1 MVFNDEDTFIIGGA
15 DPYDTAQSSIY
26 KLEKENWT
34 KLQQE
39 LKIAREEMVAMLI
52 PSSLTTCTKCK
63 SRK

>member
-15 DPYDTAQSSIY
+15 DPYGTAQSSIY

-52 PSSLTTCTKCK
+52 PSSLTTCTK